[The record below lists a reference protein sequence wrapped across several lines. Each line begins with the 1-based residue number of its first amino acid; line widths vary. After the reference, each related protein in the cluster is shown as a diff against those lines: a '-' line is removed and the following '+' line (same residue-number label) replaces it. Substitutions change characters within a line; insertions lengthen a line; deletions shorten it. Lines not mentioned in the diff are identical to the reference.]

1 MFYRIMI
8 MIVALIQKFY
18 LQKLI
23 NVIGISDI
31 KVVTWVRHCWIPELS
46 LALKSYI
53 ENSIP
58 NSI

>member
-8 MIVALIQKFY
+8 MIVVLIQRFY

-31 KVVTWVRHCWIPELS
+31 KVVAWVRHCWKSELS

>member
-1 MFYRIMI
+1 MFYCIMI
-8 MIVALIQKFY
+8 MIVVLIQRFY

-31 KVVTWVRHCWIPELS
+31 KVVIWVRHCWKSELL

>member
-1 MFYRIMI
+1 MLYCIMI
-8 MIVALIQKFY
+8 MIVALIQRFY
-18 LQKLI
+18 LQILI

-31 KVVTWVRHCWIPELS
+31 KVVTWVRHCWKLELL
-46 LALKSYI
+46 LAFKSYI

>member
-1 MFYRIMI
+1 MLYCIMI
-8 MIVALIQKFY
+8 MIVVFIQRFY
-18 LQKLI
+18 LQILI

-31 KVVTWVRHCWIPELS
+31 KVVTWVRHCWKSELL

>member
-1 MFYRIMI
+1 MFYCIMI
-8 MIVALIQKFY
+8 MIVALIQRFY

-31 KVVTWVRHCWIPELS
+31 KVVTWVRYCWKSELL